1 MPVKPGDVKVGE
13 KAPQFCL
20 PDKDNRDI
28 CLRDFRGKWIVL
40 YFYPWDNT
48 SSCTREAVEFTSALD
63 EFEQLNAVVIGVSA
77 DSVES
82 HWKFAESGRI

>member
-1 MPVKPGDVKVGE
+1 VK

-20 PDKDNRDI
+20 PNKDNRDI
-28 CLRDFRGKWIVL
+28 CLRDFRGKWVVL
-40 YFYPWDNT
+40 YFCPRDNT
-48 SSCTREAVEFTSALD
+48 SGCTREAVEFTSALD

-82 HWKFAESGRI
+82 HQKFAESGRI